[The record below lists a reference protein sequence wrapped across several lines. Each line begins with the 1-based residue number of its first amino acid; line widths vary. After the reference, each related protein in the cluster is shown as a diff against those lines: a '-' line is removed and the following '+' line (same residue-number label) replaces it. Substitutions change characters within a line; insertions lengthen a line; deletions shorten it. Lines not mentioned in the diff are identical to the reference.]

1 MLLPPG
7 ISDRSYIR
15 SDYIRSMPTP
25 SRAIFLW
32 RPYGSLL
39 VVGPSFSFVLELPEL
54 DDKAELE
61 GTFLMLSKYLAI
73 FSSVVGKVFLGM

>member
-1 MLLPPG
+1 LLLPPG

-15 SDYIRSMPTP
+15 SDSIRSMPTP
-25 SRAIFLW
+25 SRAIFGDLILW
-32 RPYGSLL
+32 ESSRRLL
-39 VVGPSFSFVLELPEL
+39 FLLELPEL
-54 DDKAELE
+54 DDKAELELE

>member
-7 ISDRSYIR
+7 ISDRSYEVIIFAPCLR
-15 SDYIRSMPTP
+15 LLGRYLFGDLMGVFSSSD
-25 SRAIFLW
+25 
-32 RPYGSLL
+32 LL
-39 VVGPSFSFVLELPEL
+39 LELPEL
-54 DDKAELE
+54 DDKAELELE